1 MQEMIRV
8 TTDLPKDLVDF
19 VQKHKKETG
28 ISKIRIYTEAL
39 KLYQEKVE
47 KEAK

>member
-8 TTDLPKDLVDF
+8 TTDLPKELVDF

-28 ISKIRIYTEAL
+28 ICKIRIYTEAL

-47 KEAK
+47 KGN

>member
-8 TTDLPKDLVDF
+8 TTDLPKELVEF

-28 ISKIRIYTEAL
+28 ISKTRIYTEAL

-47 KEAK
+47 KKAK